1 MMSIATIGVDLNASK
16 RLNAPTLN
24 AQMKDRRSIGKHAT
38 MKKMR
43 ILALVEVDMV

>member
-1 MMSIATIGVDLNASK
+1 MATIGVDLNVSK

-24 AQMKDRRSIGKHAT
+24 AQMKVRKVIGKSAI

-43 ILALVEVDMV
+43 ILALVETDMVE